1 MILTGRIPARARKL
15 FLAACFLVAGT
26 VLAQRDIFTPA
37 TAEFQVRVWTVEA
50 GYPHVAPTSFAQ
62 TADGYLWIGSYSNL
76 TRFDGMRFEVIAP
89 PDAPA
94 LHDGMVL
101 HMLVARDGA
110 LWLAGNRGLG
120 CMRDGKWRWFGA
132 EQGIPM
138 EPSHSLVEWNGQI
151 LVTFGGKA
159 FTCADGEHFRELPL
173 PDIGPR
179 TIQGSA
185 LATDDEG
192 NLWLTQPQ
200 RICLWRNDKWDVIFS
215 SDDPREQ
222 LGGIAASARG
232 GVWIA
237 IRGRIV
243 RWRGGGVVEDF
254 PRPEFLPP
262 DYIRLLEDSRG
273 RLWIA
278 SSTRGAYARL
288 APNRWLRVTMEEGLE
303 NDAVQAVFEDS
314 AHNIWLGTNGGGLAR
329 LRPNRV
335 LTLGRQAG
343 LKQPVVNSVLETAPG
358 EFLVATHGGGVV
370 LLRDG
375 VFQPAPAPLG
385 ERFRPTGS
393 WPMTLERDAQGHIW
407 AGTFGEG
414 ALEVSDSDALL
425 HPRSGTGDEVVYGL
439 HAARDGSLWLVTNT
453 GVARERAG
461 QFRVYTPAEGVP
473 ATRFH
478 ALAEDVDGTIWAAS
492 RRAGLFAFKADQVR
506 HETVADRVA
515 GVEAVHCDAA
525 GRLWVAWEDGGLVVR
540 ANGVWH
546 RVTNASGLPPA
557 IAQMIFHDDDGN
569 IWAGT
574 DRGLLRITRQSVE
587 RWLGG
592 GSPALDFVLID
603 QTDGL
608 PFALRDGVSPLWRRT
623 SDGRF
628 VIATMRGVTFLD
640 PRQRFEAV
648 PMAPTFLTGLEVDG
662 VSQPIARVEKVS
674 LPAGTRRVS
683 VSFSAVNLTDAET
696 LRFEYSLDGGRN
708 EWRDAGPNR
717 RVDLFELAPGRY
729 RFAVRAVGR
738 DGRRGPA
745 AEIPV
750 LELAPHVW
758 ETLWFRYGGVVLL
771 ATLVGA
777 GAWMAQS
784 LRLRRQRERL
794 EHERLV
800 AEAQARAEHERREK
814 EAAAAASTAKSD
826 FLATVSHEIR
836 TPLNGIVGSAD
847 LLADTTLDATQ
858 REFLDAL
865 RVSAGGLLTL
875 LNDVLDFSKIEA
887 GHVTLAQESFEPR
900 QPVIDAIETLHAKA
914 LEKELELVL
923 MLAPDLPGMVVGDA
937 GRLRQVLLNL
947 ISNAIKFT
955 DRGHIVVRV
964 SREPGAAAG
973 SERLRFSVEDTG
985 IGIAPEAQERLF
997 DKFTQQ
1003 DASSTRRYGG
1013 TGLGLA
1019 ICKHLVGLMG
1029 GRIEVVSERARGSA
1043 FAFVIDLPVE
1053 LPAVAMSPR
1062 GWRVLAID
1070 DLPAAAEAIAAIGIR
1085 TGVEV
1090 VTAGSVAEARERLR
1104 GGGFTALLIDLSVA
1118 VLERTALLE
1127 WRQDDPAK
1135 LPVILAAPWG
1145 FELEDAAELAP
1156 AGLVRKPLLHPEYL
1170 VEELSRLRRP
1180 ARAPVVRTETVPLKL
1195 APRAILLV
1203 EDDEVNRYIAKSM
1216 LESLGCTVDV
1226 AANGDEAITRTAEKR
1241 YDLVFMDCRMPVR
1254 DGYEATAAIRRR
1266 DGSRTPPIVA
1276 LTANS
1281 STEDRTR
1288 CESLGMAGFL
1298 SKPVRKHELA
1308 CAVEK
1313 FSRPRN

>member
-1 MILTGRIPARARKL
+1 M
-15 FLAACFLVAGT
+15 
-26 VLAQRDIFTPA
+26 LAQREIFTAA
-37 TAEFQVRVWTVEA
+37 TAEYQVRVWTVEA
-50 GYPHVAPTSFAQ
+50 GYPHVAPTCIAQ
-62 TADGYLWIGSYSNL
+62 TPDGYLWIGSYSNL

-89 PDAPA
+89 PDVPA

-101 HMLVARDGA
+101 QLLVAHDGA
-110 LWLAGNRGLG
+110 LWLSGNRGVG
-120 CMRDGKWRWFGA
+120 CLRDGKWRWFGA
-132 EQGIPM
+132 EQGLPM
-138 EPSHSLVEWNGQI
+138 EPSHSLVEWKGQI

-159 FTCADGEHFRELPL
+159 FACADGEHFRDMPL

-185 LATDDEG
+185 LETDGEG

-200 RICLWRNDKWDVIFS
+200 RICRWRDGRWEEVFQS
-215 SDDPREQ
+215 TDPREQ
-222 LGGIAASARG
+222 LGGIARSARG

-243 RWRGGGVVEDF
+243 RWQDGGVVEDL

-288 APNRWLRVTMEEGLE
+288 AAGQWLRTTMEEGLE
-303 NDAVQAVFEDS
+303 NDAVQAVFEDN
-314 AHNIWLGTNGGGLAR
+314 ARNIWLGTNGGGLAR

-343 LKQPVVNSVLETAPG
+343 LKQPVVNSVLETGPN

-375 VFQPAPAPLG
+375 VFQPAPGLLG
-385 ERFRPTGS
+385 ERFKPTGS
-393 WPMTLERDAQGHIW
+393 WPMALERDAQGHIW

-414 ALEVSDSDALL
+414 ALEVSDTGARL

-439 HAARDGSLWLVTNT
+439 HAARDGTLWLATNT
-453 GVARERAG
+453 GVASERAG
-461 QFRVYTPAEGVP
+461 RFRVYTAADGVP

-478 ALAEDVDGTIWAAS
+478 ALAEDLDGTIWAAS
-492 RRAGLFAFKADQVR
+492 RSAGLFAFKADQVR
-506 HETVADRVA
+506 HEAVADRA
-515 GVEAVHCDAA
+515 TGVEAVHCDAA
-525 GRLWVAWEDGGLVVR
+525 GRLWVAWEDGGLAVR
-540 ANGVWH
+540 VSGVW
-546 RVTNASGLPPA
+546 RRLTAASGLPPG
-557 IAQMIFHDDDGN
+557 IAQLIFHDDDGN

-574 DRGLLRITRQSVE
+574 ERGLLRITHQSVE
-587 RWLGG
+587 RWLAGG
-592 GSPALDFVLID
+592 PPALDFVLID

-608 PFALRDGVSPLWRRT
+608 PFALRDGVSPLWRRV

-640 PRQRFEAV
+640 PRQRFEVV
-648 PMAPTFLTGLEVDG
+648 PVAPTLLTGLEIDG
-662 VSQPIARVEKVS
+662 VPRPAGPMERVE

-696 LRFEYSLDGGRN
+696 LRFEYSLDGGRK

-717 RVDLFELAPGRY
+717 RVDLFELAPGSY

-750 LELAPHVW
+750 LELAPHFW
-758 ETLWFRYGGVVLL
+758 ETLWFRYGGVILL

-777 GAWMAQS
+777 GAWTAQS

-814 EAAAAASTAKSD
+814 EAAAAASKAKSD

-847 LLADTTLDATQ
+847 LLADTALDATQ

-887 GHVTLAQESFEPR
+887 GHVTLARESFEPR
-900 QPVIDAIETLHAKA
+900 QPVIDAVETLHAKA
-914 LEKELELVL
+914 LEKELELTLV
-923 MLAPDLPGMVVGDA
+923 LAPDLPAMVVGDA

-947 ISNAIKFT
+947 VSNAIKFSE
-955 DRGHIVVRV
+955 RGHIAVRV
-964 SREPGAAAG
+964 TREPGAAAG
-973 SERLRFSVEDTG
+973 AERIRFSVTDTG
-985 IGIAPEAQERLF
+985 IGIAPEARERLF

-1003 DASSTRRYGG
+1003 DTSSTRRYGG

-1019 ICKHLVGLMG
+1019 ICKHLVGLMDG
-1029 GRIEVVSERARGSA
+1029 VIEVVSEQGRGSTFA
-1043 FAFVIDLPVE
+1043 FAIEMPVE
-1053 LPAVAMSPR
+1053 LPAVVMPPR

-1070 DLPAAAEAIAAIGIR
+1070 DLPAAAEASVALGAR

-1090 VTAGSVAEARERLR
+1090 VAAGSVAEARERLR
-1104 GGGFTALLIDLSVA
+1104 SGAFTALLVDISVA
-1118 VLERTALLE
+1118 VLERSALREL
-1127 WRQDDPAK
+1127 RQTLAANV
-1135 LPVILAAPWG
+1135 PVILAAPWG
-1145 FELEDAAELAP
+1145 YELEDAAELAP
-1156 AGLVRKPLLHPEYL
+1156 AGLVRKPMLHPEYL
-1170 VEELSRLRRP
+1170 VEELNRLRRP
-1180 ARAPVVRTETVPLKL
+1180 APQPSAPGDAMPAKL
-1195 APRAILLV
+1195 APRTILLV

-1216 LESLGCTVDV
+1216 LEALGCVVDV
-1226 AANGDEAITRTAEKR
+1226 AVNGDEAIARSAERR
-1241 YDLVFMDCRMPVR
+1241 YDLIFMDCRMPVR

-1281 STEDRTR
+1281 SVEDRTR

-1298 SKPVRKHELA
+1298 SKPVRKHDLA
-1308 CAVEK
+1308 SAVEK